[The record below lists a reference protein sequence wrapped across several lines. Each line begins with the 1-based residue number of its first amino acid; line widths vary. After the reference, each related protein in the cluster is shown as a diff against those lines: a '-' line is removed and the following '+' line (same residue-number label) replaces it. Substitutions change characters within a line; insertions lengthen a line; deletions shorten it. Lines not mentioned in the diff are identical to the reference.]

1 MNDTEKTDKIT
12 QQKEGQTL
20 QVTKYKVFYINVK
33 ETAFEVIAPSEKDAI
48 ADLKTLLVEY
58 RRAKGDK
65 WDKCIANIDK
75 GLYMVIEIDRPLIRE
90 ILN

>member
-1 MNDTEKTDKIT
+1 M
-12 QQKEGQTL
+12 

-58 RRAKGDK
+58 RRSKGDK

-75 GLYMVIEIDRPLIRE
+75 GLYMVTEIDRPLIRE